1 MPIDVPRL
9 QAENQKSL
17 AAVDNSITR
26 LNDLMDDGLPLSEA
40 IAVNAQLSR
49 AQGDKIHL
57 QLVRGHLGPAGVI
70 VSEMD
75 PAVANRVDVL
85 AARLDQAITNDF
97 IIGATF
103 DMIKVSLSAAE
114 EMSDITSKHTKKA

>member
-1 MPIDVPRL
+1 MPIDITRL

-17 AAVDNSITR
+17 EALDNSIAR

-57 QLVRGHLGPAGVI
+57 QLVRAHLGAAGTI
-70 VSEMD
+70 VGEMD
-75 PAVANRVDVL
+75 PAVVARLDIL
-85 AARLDQAITNDF
+85 AARLDQAIQNDF
-97 IIGATF
+97 LVSAGF
-103 DMIKVSLSAAE
+103 DLIKVTLSAAE
-114 EMSDITSKHTKKA
+114 ELSDLTSAHTTQG